1 MREMGVV
8 TEINGKTTVV
18 SVDKKDECSRCGL
31 CLFKEGTN
39 KAEFF
44 VRSEAD
50 VSVGDTVEIEGSEKG
65 KLVGAIL
72 VFLVPLLLIGVAV
85 ALNYL
90 FIKSEIW
97 ILVLSVITIAL
108 WYMTLA
114 FLDKR
119 LKLSGTFNARIV
131 SLITKAQTESDAESK
146 KKQNTK
152 E

>member
-8 TEINGKTTVV
+8 TEINGKTAVV

-31 CLFKEGTN
+31 CLFQEGTN

-50 VSVGDTVEIEGSEKG
+50 VSVGDTVEIERSEKG
-65 KLVGAIL
+65 KFAGAVL
-72 VFLVPLLLIGVAV
+72 AFLVPLLLIGLAV
-85 ALNYL
+85 AINYL

-97 ILVLSVITIAL
+97 ILILSVIMIAL
-108 WYMTLA
+108 WYVALA

-119 LKLSGTFNARIV
+119 LKSSATFNARIV
-131 SLITKAQTESDAESK
+131 ALISKAQTESVAEIK
-146 KKQNTK
+146 TEQNTK